1 MAAQVVEAIVLLVAL
16 EEEFLPR
23 FEAGARS
30 ALGIGKIL
38 FLQFSKA
45 FGVKYRYLASVFH
58 GRPRYYIQAYGRAK
72 GLCWRLT
79 QVSETVVRMRR
90 ARQTSRI

>member
-30 ALGIGKIL
+30 ALGIGEIL

-58 GRPRYYIQAYGRAK
+58 GRPPILYPSVWACRGIVLATDTGF
-72 GLCWRLT
+72 
-79 QVSETVVRMRR
+79 
-90 ARQTSRI
+90 